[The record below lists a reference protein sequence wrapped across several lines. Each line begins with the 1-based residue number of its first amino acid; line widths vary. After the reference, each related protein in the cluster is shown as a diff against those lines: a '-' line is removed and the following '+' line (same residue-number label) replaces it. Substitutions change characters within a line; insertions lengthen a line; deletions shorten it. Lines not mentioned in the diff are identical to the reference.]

1 MLFKKKEV
9 KKIPVIIDCDTG
21 IDDAVAL
28 MMAIKS
34 DKLDI
39 KLITTGVGNV
49 ETNQAAQNCLNVLEL
64 VGADDIPVVAG
75 ENKCLEKNRPRVAV
89 HGIGGLGGYTFEE
102 NSRRLVEGSAVEN
115 LYKTLS
121 ESEEKLTIICLAPPT
136 NIARLLK
143 KHKDVESKIERI
155 VFMAASIEELEKGEI
170 PYAEFNVAVDPEAV
184 EVVLKSKVPVEIVP
198 MEMGHTAYLDW
209 QDVFKTKNENFA
221 GSVLEIIYR
230 KYKDRHVKN
239 GIATHDGCAV
249 AYVTNPEIFE
259 TKPVNLQLKFVD
271 SLKTGV
277 IMMNFSKKANAKT
290 CTKIN
295 IPAFK
300 KLYFKALKKCK

>member
-1 MLFKKKEV
+1 MLFKKKEI
-9 KKIPVIIDCDTG
+9 KKTPVIIDCDTG

-28 MMAIKS
+28 IMAIKS
-34 DKLDI
+34 EKLDV

-49 ETNQAAQNCLNVLEL
+49 ETNQSAKNCLNVLEL
-64 VGADDIPVVAG
+64 IGADEIPVAVG
-75 ENKCLEKNRPRVAV
+75 ENKCLVKERPRVGV
-89 HGIGGLGGYTFEE
+89 HGKGGLGGYPFAE
-102 NSRRLVEGSAVEN
+102 NSRRITEGGAVEN
-115 LYKTLS
+115 IYKVLK
-121 ESEEKLTIICLAPPT
+121 ESDEKITIICLAPPT

-143 KHKDVESKIERI
+143 THKDISDKIERI
-155 VFMAASIEELEKGEI
+155 VYMAGSIEKIEKGEI
-170 PYAEFNVAVDPEAV
+170 PYAEFNVAADPEAV
-184 EVVLKSKVPVEIVP
+184 EVLLKSKITLEIVP

-221 GSVLEIIYR
+221 GSVLEFIFR
-230 KYKDRHVKN
+230 QYKDRHVKN

-259 TKPVNLQLKFVD
+259 TSPVCLKLKYVD
-271 SLKTGV
+271 EIQTGV
-277 IMMNFSKKANAKT
+277 LMMDFEKQANAKT

-300 KLYFKALKKCK
+300 KVYFNALKKCK